1 MKTANKSVSE
11 NVAKIVIPV
20 AAVLCLTPYVSSALA
35 LILGIFLAVVMGN
48 PYIAKTRKLTS
59 TLLSLSVMG
68 LGAGMDLG
76 VVGRVGLQG
85 IGYTVVGISS
95 TLILGYLFGR
105 LLKTERDT
113 SVLISVGT
121 AICGGS
127 AIAAVAPTIKA
138 KHHEISVAL
147 GTVFLLN
154 ALALFIFPPIGHALG
169 LTETQ
174 FGLWS
179 ALAIHDTSSVVGAS
193 LQYGP
198 HALEVG
204 TTVKLARALWI
215 VPVTFMFGYIY
226 AKGAAKTATADAKP
240 KRPWFI
246 LGFLIAA
253 ALVTYIPELR
263 SAGHVVNEIAK
274 RALVVT
280 LFLIGTNLTKET
292 LAQVGI
298 KPLIQGV
305 ALWVTI
311 ASATLGAIVIG
322 WIH

>member
-1 MKTANKSVSE
+1 MENAARGSKTLGHYLIPAAGLLCLAPFISSATALVLG
-11 NVAKIVIPV
+11 IVI
-20 AAVLCLTPYVSSALA
+20 
-35 LILGIFLAVVMGN
+35 AVVIGN

-59 TLLSLSVMG
+59 SLLSLSVMG

-76 VVGRVGLQG
+76 VVGRVGLAG
-85 IGYTVVGISS
+85 IGYTVVGISC
-95 TLILGYLFGR
+95 TLVLGFLIGKF
-105 LLKTERDT
+105 LKTERDT

-127 AIAAVAPTIKA
+127 AIAAVAPTIRA

-147 GTVFLLN
+147 GVVFLLN
-154 ALALFIFPPIGHALG
+154 ALALVIFPPIGHFLD
-169 LTETQ
+169 LTQHQ

-179 ALAIHDTSSVVGAS
+179 ALAIHDTSSVVGS
-193 LQYGP
+193 TLQYGP
-198 HALEVG
+198 ESLEIG

-215 VPVTFMFGYIY
+215 VPVTFLFGYLF
-226 AKGAAKTATADAKP
+226 ARGQKNQTGEKA

-253 ALVTYIPELR
+253 ALVTWIPDLR
-263 SAGHVVNEIAK
+263 PAGHVVNEIAK

-280 LFLIGTNLTKET
+280 LFLIGANLTKET
-292 LAQVGI
+292 LRTVGV
-298 KPLIQGV
+298 KPLIQGISLWATV
-305 ALWVTI
+305 A
-311 ASATLGAIVIG
+311 SCTLAAIVIG

>member
-1 MKTANKSVSE
+1 METAKKTVSE
-11 NVAKIVIPV
+11 NVAKIVIPL

-95 TLILGYLFGR
+95 TLILGYLLGK

-127 AIAAVAPTIKA
+127 AIAAIAPTIKA

-193 LQYGP
+193 LQYGA

-215 VPVTFMFGYIY
+215 VPVTFLFGYIY
-226 AKGAAKTATADAKP
+226 AKGAAKTAVDAKP

-253 ALVTYIPELR
+253 AVVTYIPQLR
-263 SAGHVVNEIAK
+263 PAGHVVNEIAK

-305 ALWVTI
+305 MLWVTI
-311 ASATLGAIVIG
+311 ASATLGAIVMG